1 MANQKTNPNTAK
13 QNKSE
18 KPEMIISEQ
27 TKLDFDLIK
36 RGTEE
41 ILPEKELLERLET
54 ARLENRPL
62 KIKAGFDPTAP
73 DLHLG
78 HTVLLRKLRHFQELG
93 HRILFL
99 IGDFT
104 GMVGDPSGRSAT
116 RKQLT
121 KEEVLVNSKTYERQV
136 YRILDKD
143 KTEIV
148 FNSKWMSGLTFEDV
162 LGLTARY
169 TVARMLERDD
179 FQKRMAAGDSISMI
193 EFMYPL
199 MQGYDSVALECDV
212 ELGGTD
218 QKFNLLVGRTLQEQF
233 GQTGQC
239 VITMPLLVGL
249 DGVKKMS
256 KSFGNYIG
264 IDETPYQI
272 FAKTM
277 SVSDDLMWNYY
288 TLLTDVPVSE
298 MNDMK
303 EKVKSGTNPMEFKKK
318 LGELLVNWLHP
329 GEGAGAG
336 QKWQAEK
343 QAAKN
348 DQMILPPDTPV
359 FTVTELM
366 LTDQKIELSKILI
379 EAKLENSISAI
390 KRAVEAGS
398 LKIGQNLETVTDAKL
413 QLSFPGEYA
422 VRLGKKKYLIIKG

>member
-1 MANQKTNPNTAK
+1 MAKQNTNQNTTK

-18 KPEMIISEQ
+18 KKEIIISDQ
-27 TKLDFDLIK
+27 TKLDFELIK

-41 ILPEKELLERLET
+41 ILPEKELLERLEL

-121 KEEVLVNSKTYERQV
+121 KQEVLENAKTYERQV

-148 FNSKWMSGLTFEDV
+148 FNSKWMSKLTFEDV

-249 DGVKKMS
+249 DGAKKMS

-264 IDETPYQI
+264 IDESPYQI

-298 MNDMK
+298 MNDML
-303 EKVKSGTNPMEFKKK
+303 EKVKSGTNPIEFKKK

-329 GEGAGAG
+329 NEGNSAR

-348 DQMILPPDTPV
+348 DQMVLPPDTPV
-359 FTVTELM
+359 FTVTESM
-366 LTDQKIELSKILI
+366 LTDKKIELSKILV

-390 KRAVEAGS
+390 KRSVEAGS

>member
-54 ARLENRPL
+54 AHLENRPL

-121 KEEVLVNSKTYERQV
+121 KEEVLENSKTYERQV

-277 SVSDDLMWNYY
+277 SISDDLMWNYY

>member
-1 MANQKTNPNTAK
+1 MANQNTNQNTAK
-13 QNKSE
+13 QKKSE
-18 KPEMIISEQ
+18 KPEIIISDQ

-121 KEEVLVNSKTYERQV
+121 KAEVLENSKTYQKQV
-136 YRILDKD
+136 YRILDKS

-264 IDETPYQI
+264 IDESPYQI

-288 TLLTDVPVSE
+288 TLLTDVAVSE

-303 EKVKSGTNPMEFKKK
+303 EKVKSGTNPIEFKKK
-318 LGELLVNWLHP
+318 LGELLVDWLHP
-329 GEGAGAG
+329 GEGAGAR

-348 DQMILPPDTPV
+348 DQLILPPDTPV
-359 FTVTELM
+359 FTVTESM
-366 LTDQKIELSKILI
+366 LTDKKVELSKILI

-422 VRLGKKKYLIIKG
+422 VRLGKKKYLIIQG